1 MKTKREEK
9 KEGMVSKKV
18 EAGQEEQ
25 GKESK
30 ARRIGQ

>member
-9 KEGMVSKKV
+9 KGGMVSKA

-25 GKESK
+25 SKESK
-30 ARRIGQ
+30 AQRIGH